1 MYRCFLALL
10 ASLLFAGAA
19 AAQSLRGFPPAALRG
34 TLEVLQSPE
43 VALNGKPARLAASAR
58 IFGADNLIKVP
69 ASIAGA
75 KLVVNYTLDTQG
87 FVREVWI
94 LTPGEAAKKPWPSTA
109 AEAQAWRFDA
119 VAQAWTKP

>member
-19 AAQSLRGFPPAALRG
+19 ATQSLRGFPPAALRG

>member
-10 ASLLFAGAA
+10 ASLLLAGTA
-19 AAQSLRGFPPAALRG
+19 AAQSLRGFPPSALRG

-43 VALNGKPARLAASAR
+43 VALNGKPARLAAGAR
-58 IFGADNLIKVP
+58 IFGPDNLIKVP
-69 ASIAGA
+69 ASIAGV
-75 KLVVNYTLDTQG
+75 KYTVNYTFDTQG

-94 LTPGEAAKKPWPSTA
+94 LTAGDAAKKPWPSTA

>member
-119 VAQAWTKP
+119 VAQRWTKP